1 MTDRRPR
8 VGDYVTLADGQIAY
22 VGATA
27 VQVRENI
34 RKVGMPWIVVSDVDR
49 ILREEDRGLTWALGT
64 EGEEVEALRVAQA
77 LR

>member
-8 VGDYVTLADGQIAY
+8 VGDYVTMATGEIAY
-22 VGATA
+22 VCGSVFHA
-27 VQVRENI
+27 RESAKKI
-34 RKVGMPWIVVSDVDR
+34 GMPWVAVSE
-49 ILREEDRGLTWALGT
+49 LREEDRGLTWALGT